1 MLTRVYRDPVDTF
14 RDFRGE
20 LDRIF
25 NNNETGYT
33 ETAPEWV
40 PAVDIKEAKDAYEVV
55 ADVPGVEAKDIDI
68 SLDDGVLTVK
78 GERKHESK
86 DASEEEGE
94 AYTRTER
101 SYGSFYRRFTLPDTA
116 DAENISAKTEHG
128 VLKLHIP
135 KKEKALPKKISV
147 QG

>member
-1 MLTRVYRDPVDTF
+1 MLTRVYRDPMDTF
-14 RDFRGE
+14 REFRGE

-25 NNNETGYT
+25 NTNDAAYT
-33 ETAPEWV
+33 DTATDWV
-40 PAVDIKEAKDAYEVV
+40 PSVDIKEGKDAYEVA
-55 ADVPGVEAKDIDI
+55 ADVPGVEPKDIDV
-68 SLDDGVLTVK
+68 SLEAGVLTVK
-78 GERKHESK
+78 GERKTESN
-86 DASEEEGE
+86 DSGEG
-94 AYTRTER
+94 YTRSER

-147 QG
+147 EG